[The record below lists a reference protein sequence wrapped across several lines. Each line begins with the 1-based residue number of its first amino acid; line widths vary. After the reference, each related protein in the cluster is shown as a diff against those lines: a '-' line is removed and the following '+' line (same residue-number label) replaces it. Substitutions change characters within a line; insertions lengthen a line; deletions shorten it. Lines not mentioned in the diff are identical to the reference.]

1 MLYAEDVARSF
12 GAVDV
17 LDGVSFVIGDG
28 ERVGLVGPNGAGKST
43 ILRLLAGDD
52 RPDEG
57 HCGVRG
63 GGTLGFLTGRGLR
76 SGSERAAET
85 RRALA
90 RSAVTFG
97 RVLVLRALLA

>member
-1 MLYAEDVARSF
+1 MRRAVTESEYLRVRSELCKAR
-12 GAVDV
+12 
-17 LDGVSFVIGDG
+17 
-28 ERVGLVGPNGAGKST
+28 
-43 ILRLLAGDD
+43 LRAHA
-52 RPDEG
+52 R
-57 HCGVRG
+57 GVRQDVRALLDVPAAIREHPCSALFV